1 MNSGMGVGSRRVA
14 PGGEA
19 TTRWLQTCH
28 GRIGQARPAS
38 LIPLH
43 DPQHAQ
49 RPTAIA
55 LGSFDGL
62 HQGHR
67 RVIAAIS
74 ADPGAS
80 DPCRSDQGGSDQ
92 GKADHGGSDQG
103 LSDQGKAPHDKA
115 VHDTADHDKTHHV
128 RPVPTVVS
136 FWPHPRE
143 VLHGETRLRLDLP
156 SEKLELLEPLGVR
169 QLVLVPF
176 DAQLA
181 ALSPEAFVAQV
192 LATDLQARQV
202 AVGDNFRFG
211 AGRSGD
217 VGDLARL
224 GARHG
229 IAVTVL
235 PMLHVDGERVS
246 SSRIRRAL
254 AAGAIDEARRLLQRP
269 YRFSGRVVRGRGLGR
284 GLGWPTA
291 NLRIDGRK
299 FLPQEG
305 VYACWAWCHAAPEGV
320 EEQRQASRSAPLPV
334 GRALPA
340 VMNLGPQPTVD
351 PGSPSAVEVHLLE
364 TGVKGELD
372 LTGACLTVEPVERL
386 RGQIRFGSL
395 EELSAR
401 IGADAA
407 DARAGLARRQ
417 PAGATPAQTFADAL
431 PPEGAS

>member
-1 MNSGMGVGSRRVA
+1 
-14 PGGEA
+14 
-19 TTRWLQTCH
+19 
-28 GRIGQARPAS
+28 

-67 RVIAAIS
+67 RVIAAIT
-74 ADPGAS
+74 ADRGEPDPGK
-80 DPCRSDQGGSDQ
+80 PDQA
-92 GKADHGGSDQG
+92 K
-103 LSDQGKAPHDKA
+103 
-115 VHDTADHDKTHHV
+115 
-128 RPVPTVVS
+128 PVPTVVS

-156 SEKLELLEPLGVR
+156 AEKLELLEPLGVR

-181 ALSPEAFVAQV
+181 ALSAEDFVEQV
-192 LATDLQARQV
+192 LAGSLQARQV

-211 AGRSGD
+211 AGRRGD

-254 AAGAIDEARRLLQRP
+254 AAGAIDEAQRLLQRP

-305 VYACWAWCHAAPEGV
+305 VYACWAWCHPAPGRDTN
-320 EEQRQASRSAPLPV
+320 EQAGGLQAGALPA
-334 GRALPA
+334 GALPA

-351 PGSPSAVEVHLLE
+351 PDSPSAVEVHLLE
-364 TGVKGELD
+364 TGAAAGLD
-372 LTGACLTVEPVERL
+372 LSGACLTVEPVRL
-386 RGQIRFGSL
+386 LRRQCRFASL

-401 IGADAA
+401 IGADASE
-407 DARAGLARRQ
+407 ARQLLAIRAPEAAAPGLAV
-417 PAGATPAQTFADAL
+417 PDAV
-431 PPEGAS
+431 PTEASLQAELNG

>member
-1 MNSGMGVGSRRVA
+1 MERRGA
-14 PGGEA
+14 
-19 TTRWLQTCH
+19 LQTCH
-28 GRIGQARPAS
+28 GRISAARPAS

-43 DPQHAQ
+43 DPQHAL

-67 RVIAAIS
+67 RVIAAVT
-74 ADPGAS
+74 ADCGET
-80 DPCRSDQGGSDQ
+80 DQ
-92 GKADHGGSDQG
+92 GK
-103 LSDQGKAPHDKA
+103 
-115 VHDTADHDKTHHV
+115 
-128 RPVPTVVS
+128 PVPTVVS

-156 SEKLELLEPLGVR
+156 AEKLELLEPLGVR

-181 ALSPEAFVAQV
+181 ALTPEDFVAQV
-192 LATDLQARQV
+192 LAGSLQARQV

-211 AGRSGD
+211 AGRRGD

-229 IAVTVL
+229 ITVTVL

-254 AAGAIDEARRLLQRP
+254 AAGAIDEARHLLQRP
-269 YRFSGRVVRGRGLGR
+269 YRFSGRVVPGRGLGR

-299 FLPQEG
+299 FLPQVG
-305 VYACWAWCHAAPEGV
+305 VYACWAWVHP
-320 EEQRQASRSAPLPV
+320 ASEDDRPGSNPAPLPG
-334 GRALPA
+334 GRGLPIGQALPA

-364 TGVKGELD
+364 TGVEGPID
-372 LTGACLTVEPVERL
+372 LTGTCLTVEPVMRL
-386 RGQIRFGSL
+386 RGQIRFSGL

-407 DARAGLARRQ
+407 EARELLAHRSPTG
-417 PAGATPAQTFADAL
+417 PAPALAVTDAL
-431 PPEGAS
+431 PGEAP